1 MVPPPDDPLAQVAPA
16 LAALAEADPGR
27 EACGLVVA
35 TGAGV
40 VEPWPFRNAAADP
53 ARSYLLAPAEVLG
66 ALRRLDATGGVI
78 LAVYHTH
85 LEGGGELSRAD
96 LDVALVDGRPLL
108 EGVAQLVVA
117 LVRGEAQ
124 VVRCHRWDGSRY
136 VSYDL
141 WTRRNGVVAGHPR
154 P

>member
-1 MVPPPDDPLAQVAPA
+1 MARPPDDPLVPVAPA

-53 ARSYLLAPAEVLG
+53 VRSYQLAPADVLA
-66 ALRRLDATGGVI
+66 ALRRLDATGGAI
-78 LAVYHTH
+78 LAVYHAH
-85 LEGGGELSRAD
+85 LEGGGALSRVD
-96 LDVALVDGRPLL
+96 LDAALVDGRPLL

-124 VVRCHRWDGSRY
+124 VVRCHRWDGLGY
-136 VSYDL
+136 ASYNI
-141 WTRRNGVVAGHPR
+141 WTRPNGVVMGHPR
-154 P
+154 S

>member
-1 MVPPPDDPLAQVAPA
+1 MARPPDDPLAPVAPA

-53 ARSYLLAPAEVLG
+53 ARHFLLAPAEVLA
-66 ALRRLDATGGVI
+66 ALRRLDATDGAI
-78 LAVYHTH
+78 LAVYHAH
-85 LEGGGELSRAD
+85 LEGGGGLSRAD
-96 LDVALVDGRPLL
+96 LDAALVDGRPLL

-117 LVRGEAQ
+117 LSRGEAQ
-124 VVRCHRWDGSRY
+124 VVRCHRWDGRGY
-136 VSYDL
+136 VSCDL
-141 WTRRNGVVAGHPR
+141 WTRSNGVVIGHPR
-154 P
+154 S